1 MNPMDTILIMNIEEE
16 LHLIKIRQSEL
27 MIEERNFVNM
37 REMWRLQI
45 VFEYLRDKFLITEG
59 KGHMH

>member
-1 MNPMDTILIMNIEEE
+1 MDIEEE

-27 MIEERNFVNM
+27 MTEERNFENM

-45 VFEYLRDKFLITEG
+45 VFEYLHDKFLIAMEG
-59 KGHMH
+59 KGHLH

>member
-1 MNPMDTILIMNIEEE
+1 MDTILIMNIEEE

-59 KGHMH
+59 KGRMH

>member
-1 MNPMDTILIMNIEEE
+1 MDIEQE

-27 MIEERNFVNM
+27 MTEERNFVNM

-45 VFEYLRDKFLITEG
+45 VFEYLRDKVLIAVEG
-59 KGHMH
+59 NGRMH

>member
-1 MNPMDTILIMNIEEE
+1 MDIEEE

-27 MIEERNFVNM
+27 MIEERNFENM

-45 VFEYLRDKFLITEG
+45 VFEYLRDKLLIAVEG
-59 KGHMH
+59 NGRMH

>member
-1 MNPMDTILIMNIEEE
+1 MELNMDIEEE

-27 MIEERNFVNM
+27 MIEERNFENM

-45 VFEYLRDKFLITEG
+45 VFEYLRDKFLIAVEG
-59 KGHMH
+59 NGRMH